1 MLFYFINVGLT
12 YFTIGFACAVFFTF
26 IIKKPLL
33 GRFWGALIVGLIGSF
48 LGGLIDQLFA
58 DVITYLTDF
67 NSVNVFAASLT
78 ALFMIWVLSKVSSP
92 K

>member
-1 MLFYFINVGLT
+1 MLFYYFNVGLT
-12 YFTIGFACAVFFTF
+12 YFAVGFATAVFYAF
-26 IIKKPLL
+26 ILRKPVL

-58 DVITYLTDF
+58 NIIAFLSDF
-67 NSVNVFAASLT
+67 NSVNVFSSLIT
-78 ALFMIWVLSKVSSP
+78 SLVLIMIFSKVSSP

>member
-1 MLFYFINVGLT
+1 MLFYYFNVGLT
-12 YFTIGFACAVFFTF
+12 YFAVGFATAVFYAF
-26 IIKKPLL
+26 ILRKPVL

-58 DVITYLTDF
+58 NIIAFLSDF
-67 NSVNVFAASLT
+67 NSVNVFSSLIT
-78 ALFMIWVLSKVSSP
+78 SLVLIMIFSRVSSP